1 MSNGKVMII
10 ILITKSIKKHC
21 IKMSQYLAKKYRSF
35 WENAKVELDLSSYAI
50 KITIKRSNRN
60 WFF

>member
-35 WENAKVELDLSSYAI
+35 
-50 KITIKRSNRN
+50 
-60 WFF
+60 